1 MRGVFRFSK
10 QRKLSPRYI
19 WPFEVLKWVGTVTYR
34 LALPSSLSIVHAI
47 IHVSMLQKYNLDL
60 THVVDWRE
68 LVVNADG
75 TFEEGPLCI
84 IDSPNQV
91 LQSKTV
97 RLVKVLWQHNGIE
110 EATWER
116 EDTMRA
122 NYPFLFNEEA
132 MF

>member
-1 MRGVFRFSK
+1 M
-10 QRKLSPRYI
+10 
-19 WPFEVLKWVGTVTYR
+19 
-34 LALPSSLSIVHAI
+34 
-47 IHVSMLQKYNLDL
+47 
-60 THVVDWRE
+60 VDWGE

-75 TFEEGPLCI
+75 TFEEGPLRI
-84 IDSPNQV
+84 IDSQDQV

-97 RLVKVLWQHNGIE
+97 RLVKVLWQHYSIE